1 MKFKLFSYEEVD
13 STNNIAM
20 NLIKTKNYNNGF
32 IVALSQKKGRGRRE
46 ESGFQK
52 KATYLLLF
60 FFI

>member
-32 IVALSQKKGRGRRE
+32 IVDDMTDFAAKMLMLYE
-46 ESGFQK
+46 DVD
-52 KATYLLLF
+52 LLCRY
-60 FFI
+60 